1 LSAFFQEAV
10 VTFFPP
16 ILHGTLREHY
26 LLLFGA
32 AGAISMVVGSLSAW
46 IGAQFGAK
54 RLAKRIAESQSLASG
69 ENAARFHELTQVM
82 EGITLEVERI
92 AEGQRFATKL
102 LSERAAQTLAPPRR
116 EPEMTTPH

>member
-1 LSAFFQEAV
+1 MTV
-10 VTFFPP
+10 FPP

-46 IGAQFGAK
+46 IGAQFGAE

-82 EGITLEVERI
+82 EGVALEVERI
-92 AEGQRFATKL
+92 SEGQRFATKL
-102 LSERAAQTLAPPRR
+102 LSERAAQTLAAPRR

>member
-1 LSAFFQEAV
+1 MTV
-10 VTFFPP
+10 FPP

-82 EGITLEVERI
+82 EGVALEVERI
-92 AEGQRFATKL
+92 SEGQRFATKL
-102 LSERAAQTLAPPRR
+102 LSERAAQTLGAPRR